1 MAKLTLADL
10 KKLREE
16 KVAAFA
22 QRQMENKDTQLIVG
36 MGTCG
41 IAAGAKETFNVFVE
55 ELDKAGLQNV
65 AVRQT
70 GCMGLCHSEPTVEV
84 VVPGM
89 PTVVYGN
96 GLLRLLREGPGR
108 QGPARRDVLRHGE
121 ARGREGDRGRARR
134 QGPPGRSACCTTRA
148 RASWRRARRLEDMTS
163 TRSSSASCCATAA

>member
-1 MAKLTLADL
+1 
-10 KKLREE
+10 
-16 KVAAFA
+16 
-22 QRQMENKDTQLIVG
+22 MENKDTQLIVG

-89 PTVVYGN
+89 PTVVYGKVDAETARKIVN
-96 GLLRLLREGPGR
+96 QHIGR
-108 QGPARRDVLRHGE
+108 KLMVNDHIYDKPAADIVG
-121 ARGREGDRGRARR
+121 
-134 QGPPGRSACCTTRA
+134 S
-148 RASWRRARRLEDMTS
+148 
-163 TRSSSASCCATAA
+163 